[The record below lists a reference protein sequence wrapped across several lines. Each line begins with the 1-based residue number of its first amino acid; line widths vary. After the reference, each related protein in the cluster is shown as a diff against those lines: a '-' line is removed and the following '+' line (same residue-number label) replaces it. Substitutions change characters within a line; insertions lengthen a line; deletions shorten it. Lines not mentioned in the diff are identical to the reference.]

1 MTSEKK
7 SFIYGIRPVME
18 AISSG
23 QPVDKVL
30 IRNQLK
36 GELFQE
42 LFASVRGQGIPFQFV
57 PTGKLDGITRKNH
70 QGVIAFLSPVDFCR
84 IEDVLPGL
92 FEQGQNPFLLILDG
106 LTDVRNFGAVLRTAE
121 CAGVHAVIIPQKNFA
136 RVSEDTA
143 KTYTDHLLMTS
154 DTKITNEVGK
164 TFTFLEKNYRK
175 ENYYHLIA
183 SPFYTRTRVS
193 RLIKNEIENARS
205 GEQAYIYLKLNNLVD
220 KEIINLLYTA
230 SLEGVDVRLNIR
242 TMFSLVPGIENLS
255 SNIKA
260 IGIVDRFLEHTRI
273 MIFCNKGNEK
283 VYLTSGDLMTRNIE
297 RRVEIACPVLDPGIK
312 KELRDIFDIQWN
324 DNVKARILDP
334 NLENKIA
341 GNDKAPLR
349 SQTEIYKYLKNK
361 HEDPAS

>member
-7 SFIYGIRPVME
+7 SFIYGLRTVME

-143 KTYTDHLLMTS
+143 KTSAGAL
-154 DTKITNEVGK
+154 
-164 TFTFLEKNYRK
+164 YRIP
-175 ENYYHLIA
+175 LC
-183 SPFYTRTRVS
+183 RTP
-193 RLIKNEIENARS
+193 
-205 GEQAYIYLKLNNLVD
+205 
-220 KEIINLLYTA
+220 
-230 SLEGVDVRLNIR
+230 SLEDAA
-242 TMFSLVPGIENLS
+242 E
-255 SNIKA
+255 
-260 IGIVDRFLEHTRI
+260 
-273 MIFCNKGNEK
+273 
-283 VYLTSGDLMTRNIE
+283 Y
-297 RRVEIACPVLDPGIK
+297 IK
-312 KELRDIFDIQWN
+312 KSGIQVVGVTEKSQTDYYDVEMKN
-324 DNVKARILDP
+324 PTALVMGAEDRGISPGLMQKANFLARIPLDGEIDSL
-334 NLENKIA
+334 NVSVAA
-341 GNDKAPLR
+341 GIL
-349 SQTEIYKYLKNK
+349 IYEVVRQRKT
-361 HEDPAS
+361 